1 MAPKRK
7 PGDGVEESPDEF
19 AKPLDYTTESSSSE
33 FAKPVYL
40 VAARE
45 DDPAAYSVLKIEATA
60 VAGGDKRPRIHTVAG
75 LPPTEPGMSFVAAHS
90 KHGSWI
96 VGVGGGLRA
105 GTIIF
110 DPRTLKTFQGPR
122 LRYPKHKPILI
133 SHGGEVYAI
142 SSRPRVV
149 RPLDCEPWF
158 ESLSFNKGVP
168 SKDCGLLVS
177 WSHLPPP
184 PFFPCFLDPYEFRNP
199 PEISVSSYAVVG
211 SYILLSPQPELVVGT
226 YAFHVVNKTWEKIHD
241 KNLTF
246 VGQAVPLGGS
256 LFAACP
262 TANNSI
268 TASASASVFHMSIKI
283 PSPTPVAAVG
293 TPSLSV
299 QEFKVVA
306 SEDKI
311 PWPLFCPL
319 GKDSFC
325 FIRLA
330 SSCLRKSR
338 KVLQQLQVSLTAL
351 SIQNTEAIITHCQS
365 QHAKAKDL
373 LVAVQVKE
381 QSHTCKSKGLFG
393 MSVVAAFSM
402 DTENIE
408 LWDEMMETASD
419 ATVSNLFE
427 APVIRI
433 G

>member
-7 PGDGVEESPDEF
+7 PSDGVEESPDKF
-19 AKPLDYTTESSSSE
+19 AKPLNDTTESIRVRQAGLSCI
-33 FAKPVYL
+33 
-40 VAARE
+40 AARE
-45 DDPAAYSVLKIEATA
+45 DDPAAYSVLKVDATA
-60 VAGGDKRPRIHTVAG
+60 VAGGDERPRIHTVAG
-75 LPPTEPGMSFVAAHS
+75 LPRAEPGMSFVATHS

-96 VGVGGGLRA
+96 VGVGGGLKA

-122 LRYPKHKPILI
+122 LGYPKHKPVLI
-133 SHGGEVYAI
+133 SHSGEVYAI
-142 SSRPRVV
+142 SGCPRVV
-149 RPLDCEPWF
+149 RPIDCEPWF
-158 ESLSFNKGVP
+158 ESLSFNNGVP
-168 SKDCGLLVS
+168 SKECGLWVS

-184 PFFPCFLDPYEFRNP
+184 PFFPCFLDPHEFRNP
-199 PEISVSSYAVVG
+199 PEILVSSYTVVG

-226 YAFHVVNKTWEKIHD
+226 YAFHMVNKTWEKIHD

-262 TANNSI
+262 IANNSI
-268 TASASASVFHMSIKI
+268 TASASASVFHMSIKV
-283 PSPTPVAAVG
+283 PSSTPVAAVG
-293 TPSLSV
+293 TPSLSI

-311 PWPLFCPL
+311 SRPLFCPL

-325 FIRLA
+325 FIRLG
-330 SSCLRKSR
+330 SSCRRKSR
-338 KVLQQLQVSLTAL
+338 KALQRLRVRLTAL
-351 SIQNTEAIITHCQS
+351 SIENTEAIMTHCQS
-365 QHAKAKDL
+365 QDAKAKDL

-381 QSHTCKSKGLFG
+381 QSHTCKSKGLSG
-393 MSVVAAFSM
+393 MSVVAAFSIH
-402 DTENIE
+402 TENVD
-408 LWDEMMETASD
+408 LWDEMTDTRASG
-419 ATVSNLFE
+419 ATDSLLFE

>member
-1 MAPKRK
+1 MAPKTKRK
-7 PGDGVEESPDEF
+7 PGDG
-19 AKPLDYTTESSSSE
+19 ATPLDDTTESSSE

-45 DDPAAYSVLKIEATA
+45 DDPAAYSVLKVDAAA
-60 VAGGDKRPRIHTVAG
+60 VAGGDERPRVHTVAG
-75 LPPTEPGMSFVAAHS
+75 LPRAEPGMSFVAAHS

-122 LRYPKHKPILI
+122 LGYPKHKPVLI

-142 SSRPRVV
+142 SGCPRVV
-149 RPLDCEPWF
+149 RPIDCEPWF

-168 SKDCGLLVS
+168 SKDSGLWVS

-211 SYILLSPQPELVVGT
+211 SYILLSPQTELVVGT
-226 YAFHVVNKTWEKIHD
+226 YAFHMVNKTWEKIHD

-262 TANNSI
+262 IANNSI
-268 TASASASVFHMSIKI
+268 TASASASVFYMSIKV
-283 PSPTPVAAVG
+283 PSSTPVAAVG
-293 TPSLSV
+293 TPSLSI

-311 PWPLFCPL
+311 PRPLFCPL

-325 FIRLA
+325 FIRLG
-330 SSCLRKSR
+330 SSCRRKSR
-338 KVLQQLQVSLTAL
+338 KALQRLRVSLTAL
-351 SIQNTEAIITHCQS
+351 SIENTEAIMTHCQS
-365 QHAKAKDL
+365 QDAKAKDL
-373 LVAVQVKE
+373 LAAVQVKE
-381 QSHTCKSKGLFG
+381 QSHTCKSKGLSG

-402 DTENIE
+402 FNIVGQ
-408 LWDEMMETASD
+408 AS
-419 ATVSNLFE
+419 
-427 APVIRI
+427 
-433 G
+433 

>member
-1 MAPKRK
+1 MKMAPKRK
-7 PGDGVEESPDEF
+7 PSDGVEESPDKF
-19 AKPLDYTTESSSSE
+19 AKPLNDTTESSSE

-45 DDPAAYSVLKIEATA
+45 DDPAAYSVLNVDATA
-60 VAGGDKRPRIHTVAG
+60 VAGGDERPHIHTVAE
-75 LPPTEPGMSFVAAHS
+75 LPRAEPGMSFVAAHS

-122 LRYPKHKPILI
+122 LGYPKHKPVLI

-142 SSRPRVV
+142 SGYPRVV
-149 RPLDCEPWF
+149 RPIDYEPWF

-168 SKDCGLLVS
+168 SKECGLWVS
-177 WSHLPPP
+177 WSQLPPP

-226 YAFHVVNKTWEKIHD
+226 YAFHMVNKTWEKIHD

-246 VGQAVPLGGS
+246 VGQAMPLGGS

-262 TANNSI
+262 IANNSI
-268 TASASASVFHMSIKI
+268 TASASASVFHMSIKV
-283 PSPTPVAAVG
+283 PSSTTVAAVG
-293 TPSLSV
+293 TPSLSI

-311 PWPLFCPL
+311 SRPLFCSL

-325 FIRLA
+325 FIRLG
-330 SSCLRKSR
+330 SSCRRKSR
-338 KVLQQLQVSLTAL
+338 KALQRLRVSLTEL
-351 SIQNTEAIITHCQS
+351 SIENTETIMTHCQS
-365 QHAKAKDL
+365 QDAKANKDL

-381 QSHTCKSKGLFG
+381 QSHTCKSDGLFG

-402 DTENIE
+402 
-408 LWDEMMETASD
+408 
-419 ATVSNLFE
+419 
-427 APVIRI
+427 
-433 G
+433 